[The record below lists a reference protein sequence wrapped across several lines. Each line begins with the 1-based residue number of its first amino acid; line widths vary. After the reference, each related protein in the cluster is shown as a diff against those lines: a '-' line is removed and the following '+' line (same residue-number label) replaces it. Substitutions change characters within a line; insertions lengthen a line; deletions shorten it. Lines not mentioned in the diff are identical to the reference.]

1 MNAILKVIFGMVFL
15 ISFNG
20 MAEPLKW
27 RHSQHVTKAEAV
39 EVGDLTGHSLTAAKG
54 SGLGFFENGE
64 VATLAITAIVD
75 YVNGSGPFSGY
86 VIYNFEDGASFTIK
100 IAGTTTTAAGGKSSA
115 LKGEFTFTQGAGRFA
130 GIKGGGAVSAKRL
143 SSALSGGSEVYMDF
157 SGDYSR

>member
-1 MNAILKVIFGMVFL
+1 MNLIARFFFTALFL
-15 ISFNG
+15 VSFAA

-27 RHSQHVTKAEAV
+27 RHSHHVTKAEAV
-39 EVGDLTGHSLTAAKG
+39 EVGDLTGHSLTVAKG
-54 SGLGFFENGE
+54 SGLGFFENGD

-86 VIYNFEDGASFTIK
+86 VTYNFEDGASFTIK
-100 IAGTTTTAAGGKSSA
+100 IVGTTTTAVGGKSSA

-130 GIKGGGAVSAKRL
+130 GIKGGGAYSAKRL

-157 SGDYSR
+157 SGDYSH